1 MSEEKMN
8 QGLRIN
14 VVQVTNSETTK
25 GIKSNL
31 KEKAH
36 LRDRVGAD
44 ILWRNWHPSMLIA
57 GLPLLT
63 MIMCVFPSKNQP
75 FHHCIHVT

>member
-1 MSEEKMN
+1 MVVALVRLISPFICMSEEKMS
-8 QGLRIN
+8 QGLRIH

-36 LRDRVGAD
+36 LRQGGSGH
-44 ILWRNWHPSMLIA
+44 LMEE
-57 GLPLLT
+57 LT
-63 MIMCVFPSKNQP
+63 S
-75 FHHCIHVT
+75 

>member
-1 MSEEKMN
+1 MS
-8 QGLRIN
+8 QGLRIH

-36 LRDRVGAD
+36 LRQGGSGH
-44 ILWRNWHPSMLIA
+44 LMEE
-57 GLPLLT
+57 LT
-63 MIMCVFPSKNQP
+63 S
-75 FHHCIHVT
+75 